1 MLFNYIVFNK
11 EINMLKY
18 TQLCRNYLKSLF
30 SHQNNV
36 LIQQNRVIFSIN
48 LQQIISIKLNINFIN

>member
-18 TQLCRNYLKSLF
+18 TQLCRNYLKLLF